1 MWCHFLRTASAEHT
15 CIVTDAKKR
24 EYRIVRELFR
34 KSCLKR
40 LFLEGYGTTEDVACG
55 SVIEKV
61 NIVIISSYFFNVS
74 VTLGS

>member
-1 MWCHFLRTASAEHT
+1 MRCHFLRTAGAGT
-15 CIVTDAKKR
+15 YL
-24 EYRIVRELFR
+24 YRYG
-34 KSCLKR
+34 LKR

-61 NIVIISSYFFNVS
+61 NIVIISSYFFNVG